1 MISASAGMIA
11 HIAQRTT
18 TLAML
23 WLVTRTD
30 GEVFGFAAHD
40 VDITYDGVTYIAS
53 QGFSPSALASGSGL
67 AVGNAEVG
75 AVFNAS
81 YVTEGD
87 LRAGVWDHADVRI
100 RLINWADTTQGVLK
114 MLRGWLGEVKFDGF
128 TFTVEL
134 RGLMDLLN
142 RSTGDVVT
150 PGCNA
155 VLGDARCGV
164 ELSDYTTSGEVT
176 AVTDNRVFDTDLSG
190 ATVQITPS
198 TTGAPPLDYFQAGL
212 LTWVTGANAGR
223 SMEVRTSAVDGQI
236 DLQLPMESDVV
247 AGDTFTV
254 VTGCMKSKSVCK
266 TKFGNV
272 VNFRGFPEVPGVDQ
286 VLRIGGQ

>member
-1 MISASAGMIA
+1 MISASAGMIT
-11 HIAQRTT
+11 HIAQRAT
-18 TLAML
+18 TLAMI

-40 VDITYDGVTYIAS
+40 VDITYDGVTYVAS
-53 QGFSPSALASGSGL
+53 QGFSPSALESGAGL
-67 AVGNAEVG
+67 AVGNAELG
-75 AVFNAS
+75 AVFSAS

-114 MLRGWLGEVKFDGF
+114 MLRGWLGEVRFDGF

-134 RGLMDLLN
+134 RGLQDLLN
-142 RSTGDVVT
+142 RSTGDIVT

-164 ELSDYTTSGEVT
+164 ELSDYTTTGEVT

-190 ATVQITPS
+190 ATVQITPD

-212 LTWVTGANAGR
+212 LTWITGNNAGR
-223 SMEVRTSAVDGQI
+223 QMEVRTSAADGQI
-236 DLQLPMESDVV
+236 DLQLPMEGTVQ
-247 AGDTFTV
+247 AGDTFTIIA
-254 VTGCMKSKSVCK
+254 GCLKSKAICK
-266 TKFGNV
+266 AKFGNV

-286 VLRIGGQ
+286 ILRIGGQ